1 MKKIITY
8 SILVAF
14 TLLSACRK
22 SDNPKIPT
30 LQRVPVP
37 SLTKD
42 ATAAVKI
49 IPSDLANFV
58 GKVNVDL
65 FYKSEAAP
73 KKMDLVITKNGDL
86 SSVKV
91 LKADI
96 TTFPS
101 LVSFTGPQLLSLF
114 GSVETCDYFDLGV
127 NITTQD
133 GNLYEAFP
141 TSGIPYGPG
150 VTGQSGGVHVSVNYS
165 TKVEYHPE
173 VYTGDFV
180 VVSDEFG
187 DFGTGD
193 VVVLTPI
200 SSTQFSFLQ
209 PQAKNSLPIIVTVDP
224 ESLATSITKQKIG
237 DYFLWHPAYTNPNV
251 STSSSEASNKVS
263 PCDQTLTLVL
273 NYTVDQGSFGAF
285 KLVLKKK

>member
-22 SDNPKIPT
+22 TDNPKIPT
-30 LQRVPVP
+30 LQKVPVP
-37 SLTKD
+37 VLAKD
-42 ATAAVKI
+42 ATAAVTI
-49 IPSDLANFV
+49 IPSDITNFV

-65 FYKSEAAP
+65 FYKSDVLP
-73 KKMDLVITKNGDL
+73 KKMDLVITKNGDV
-86 SSVKV
+86 SNVKV
-91 LKADI
+91 LQADI
-96 TTFPS
+96 TAFPS
-101 LVSFTGPQLLSLF
+101 VVSFTGPQLLSLF

-141 TSGIPYGPG
+141 PLGVPYGPG
-150 VTGQSGGVHVSVNYS
+150 VTGQSGGVRVSVNYS

-173 VYTGDFV
+173 LYSGDFV

-193 VVVLTPI
+193 VVVLTQI
-200 SSTQFSFLQ
+200 SPTSFSFLQ

-224 ESLATSITKQKIG
+224 ESLATSIAKQKIG
-237 DYFLWHPAYTNPNV
+237 DYFLWQPAYTNPNV
-251 STSSSEASNKVS
+251 STSASEASNKVS
-263 PCDQTLTLVL
+263 PCDETLTLVL

-285 KLVLKKK
+285 KLILKKK